1 MDINLHDIFTYPYDK
16 ELLLRK
22 QKRLR
27 RMLLERKAVS
37 YTEKRIAILGGSTTK
52 DIRDILELFLL
63 DSGIR
68 PIFYESE
75 YNKYF
80 EDAVFGNPVLDEFR
94 PEIII
99 VFTSVVNI
107 LERPDL
113 HDDKE
118 TEQKRVENEFLR
130 YQKVWQSLSRYQ
142 AVIIQNNFDLPAIEP
157 LGNYGGTAYGGLTRF
172 VCDLNERFAK
182 YAEEHQVFY
191 LHDLHALSS
200 KIGLNRW
207 YNGSQY
213 AAYKFAMDYDYM
225 PDVANSLAKII
236 RGILGKM
243 KKCLVLDLDNTL
255 WGGIIGDDGVENLAI
270 GHETPTAEMYTLF
283 QNYVKDLKERGI
295 ILAVCSKNDEEVA
308 KAGFKHPD
316 SVLQLDD
323 FVAFYANWKPKSEN
337 LISIAH
343 DINIGVDSLVFL
355 DDNPMER
362 AEVRQ
367 ALPQVSVPE
376 VVGGD
381 VFSYIRA
388 IEEAGYFEPISLSAD
403 DFKRN
408 ATYQANK
415 KRQDLVASVGNYDD
429 FLQSLSME
437 AEIASFKPIYYDRI
451 AQLTNKSNQF
461 NLTTH
466 RYTRAEIEQ
475 IANDKNYITLYG
487 RLKDRFGDNGLISVV
502 IGEKRND
509 ELHILLWLMS
519 CRVLKRG
526 MESAML
532 DTLVDKAKL
541 NGCSKLI
548 GYYYPTK
555 KNGMVANLFDQ
566 FGFCKIEETNS
577 GTTWSLEIDLYQKK
591 SKFIK
596 IKTVRCKMK
605 LNS

>member
-1 MDINLHDIFTYPYDK
+1 MSDVDINLHDIFTYPYDK

-415 KRQDLVASVGNYDD
+415 KRQDLVASVGNYDE

-577 GTTWSLEIDLYQKK
+577 GTTWSLGIDLYQKK

-596 IKTVRCKMK
+596 IKTEE
-605 LNS
+605 NE

>member
-415 KRQDLVASVGNYDD
+415 KRQDLVASVGNYDE

-577 GTTWSLEIDLYQKK
+577 GTTWSLGIDLYQKK

-596 IKTVRCKMK
+596 IKTEE
-605 LNS
+605 NE

>member
-1 MDINLHDIFTYPYDK
+1 MPYLRFRQYP
-16 ELLLRK
+16 L
-22 QKRLR
+22 
-27 RMLLERKAVS
+27 
-37 YTEKRIAILGGSTTK
+37 
-52 DIRDILELFLL
+52 
-63 DSGIR
+63 
-68 PIFYESE
+68 
-75 YNKYF
+75 
-80 EDAVFGNPVLDEFR
+80 
-94 PEIII
+94 
-99 VFTSVVNI
+99 
-107 LERPDL
+107 
-113 HDDKE
+113 
-118 TEQKRVENEFLR
+118 
-130 YQKVWQSLSRYQ
+130 
-142 AVIIQNNFDLPAIEP
+142 
-157 LGNYGGTAYGGLTRF
+157 
-172 VCDLNERFAK
+172 
-182 YAEEHQVFY
+182 
-191 LHDLHALSS
+191 
-200 KIGLNRW
+200 
-207 YNGSQY
+207 
-213 AAYKFAMDYDYM
+213 
-225 PDVANSLAKII
+225 
-236 RGILGKM
+236 
-243 KKCLVLDLDNTL
+243 
-255 WGGIIGDDGVENLAI
+255 GGIIGDDGVENLAI

-415 KRQDLVASVGNYDD
+415 KRQDLVASVGNYDE

-577 GTTWSLEIDLYQKK
+577 GTTWSLGIDLYQKK

-596 IKTVRCKMK
+596 IKTEE
-605 LNS
+605 NE

>member
-27 RMLLERKAVS
+27 RMLLERKDVS
-37 YTEKRIAILGGSTTK
+37 YTEKRIAILDGSTTK

-63 DSGIR
+63 ASGIQ

-80 EDAVFGNPVLDEFR
+80 EDAVFGNPVLDEFQ

-107 LERPDL
+107 VERPDL

-157 LGNYGGTAYGGLTRF
+157 LGSYGGTAYGGLTRF
-172 VCDLNERFAK
+172 VCDLNERFAE
-182 YAEEHQVFY
+182 YAEEHQGFY
-191 LHDLHALSS
+191 LHDIHALSS
-200 KIGLNRW
+200 KIGLSRW

-225 PDVANSLAKII
+225 PDVANGLAKII
-236 RGILGKM
+236 RSILGKM

-337 LISIAH
+337 LIAIAH
-343 DINIGVDSLVFL
+343 DINIGIDSLVFL

-381 VFSYIRA
+381 VFSYIKA
-388 IEEAGYFEPISLSAD
+388 IEDAGYFEPVSLSAD

-415 KRQDLVASVGNYDD
+415 KRQELVASVGNYDE

-475 IANDKNYITLYG
+475 IANDKNYIALYG

-502 IGEKRND
+502 IAEKRND

-526 MESAML
+526 MEYAML
-532 DTLVDKAKL
+532 DVLTDKAKL

-555 KNGMVANLFDQ
+555 KNGMVANLFNQ
-566 FGFCKIEETNS
+566 FGFCKIDETNS
-577 GTTWSLEIDLYQKK
+577 GTTWSLKIDSYQKK
-591 SKFIK
+591 SKFIE
-596 IKTVRCKMK
+596 IEE
-605 LNS
+605 NE

>member
-1 MDINLHDIFTYPYDK
+1 MSDVDINLHDIFTYPYDK

-172 VCDLNERFAK
+172 ICDLNERFAK

-415 KRQDLVASVGNYDD
+415 KRQDLVASVGNYDE

-548 GYYYPTK
+548 GYYYSTK

-577 GTTWSLEIDLYQKK
+577 GTTWSLGIDLYQKK

-596 IKTVRCKMK
+596 IKTEE
-605 LNS
+605 NE

>member
-107 LERPDL
+107 VESPDL

-130 YQKVWQSLSRYQ
+130 YQKIWQSLSRYQ

-157 LGNYGGTAYGGLTRF
+157 LGSYGGTSYGGLTRF
-172 VCDLNERFAK
+172 VCDLNERLAE
-182 YAEEHQVFY
+182 YAEEHQGFY

-200 KIGLNRW
+200 KIGLNQW

-225 PDVANSLAKII
+225 PDVANGLAKII

-362 AEVRQ
+362 AEARQ

-388 IEEAGYFEPISLSAD
+388 IEEAGYFEPISLSTD

-415 KRQDLVASVGNYDD
+415 KRQDLVSSVGNYDE

-461 NLTTH
+461 NLTTR

-475 IANDKNYITLYG
+475 LANDKNYITLYG

-502 IGEKRND
+502 IGEKKND

-526 MESAML
+526 MEYAML
-532 DTLVDKAKL
+532 DVLTDKAKMD
-541 NGCSKLI
+541 GCSKLI

-566 FGFCKIEETNS
+566 FGFCKVEKS
-577 GTTWSLEIDLYQKK
+577 GSDTTWSLELNSYQKK

-596 IKTVRCKMK
+596 LEGNK
-605 LNS
+605 